1 MYRKKQA
8 EIKHFQDIA
17 RQARTVLEDA
27 DKGVT
32 AELEVLPVT
41 APQPSKRLLKRCPSL
56 PITASRAKLD
66 AEDDGALEELAKL
79 QAELEGDAAF

>member
-1 MYRKKQA
+1 M
-8 EIKHFQDIA
+8 
-17 RQARTVLEDA
+17 LEDA

-32 AELEVLPVT
+32 AELEVLPIT
-41 APQPSKRLLKRCPSL
+41 APHPSKRQLKRCPSL
-56 PITASRAKLD
+56 PISASRAKLD